1 MDIDRLRKLTE
12 EPIRT
17 PMTRAQQFP
26 SMSSQLLVQ
35 KQEIAALRLGLLEAV
50 TEIERL
56 NTLMVDYG

>member
-1 MDIDRLRKLTE
+1 MDLDRLRKLTQ
-12 EPIRT
+12 EPVRT
-17 PMTRAQQFP
+17 PMSRTQQFP
-26 SMSSQLLVQ
+26 TMSAQLLVQ